1 MCTEL
6 VEPRRLSYIAVLMLC
21 LGLMAPAL
29 AAPARI
35 GVMTMQPG
43 AIFWERFGHNAIV
56 VDDGERAVSYNFG
69 FFDPGED
76 GFALNFVRGRMY
88 YLLAAL
94 PLEQDLAYYRQAGR
108 GVSIQWLDLEPA
120 ERERIARR
128 LAYLAKPENAR
139 YRYDYFT
146 NNCATQ
152 VRDVLDDA
160 LGGQLQQLKAS
171 SQGNS
176 YRSETVRLAWPA
188 KWMALGFDLGLAGV
202 ADKPLSRWQEAFI
215 PMRLQDSLA
224 GVRLAGGRPLV
235 RQTET
240 VLEDRLPPPPAELP
254 QWSLAALAIGI
265 ALAAAL
271 LLAGARFPKA
281 FRIMAAAY
289 GLLCGLIGTALL
301 LIWLGT
307 EHRFAHANLNLLL
320 FSPLAWLALALHP
333 MAARSPVWRR
343 AFELC
348 IMLLAGMAVLAAA
361 LNMVDADS
369 QRNLNWILMALPA
382 HWAIT
387 RTVLRQPVR

>member
-1 MCTEL
+1 MSTTE
-6 VEPRRLSYIAVLMLC
+6 RRLLAGLLLFVLAI
-21 LGLMAPAL
+21 GQAL
-29 AAPARI
+29 ATPARI

-56 VDDGERAVSYNFG
+56 VDDGERVLSYNFG

-94 PLEQDLAYYRQAGR
+94 PLEQDLTYYRQAGR

-188 KWMALGFDLGLAGV
+188 KWMALGFDLGLAGA
-202 ADKPLSRWQEAFI
+202 ADRPLSRWQEAFI

-224 GVRLAGGRPLV
+224 GIRLADGRPLV
-235 RQTET
+235 VRTEV

-254 QWSLAALAIGI
+254 QWSLTALAIGI

-271 LLAGARFPKA
+271 LLAGARFPRA
-281 FRIMAAAY
+281 FRAMASAY

-343 AFELC
+343 AFRLC

>member
-1 MCTEL
+1 MSATD
-6 VEPRRLSYIAVLMLC
+6 RRLLASVLLFA
-21 LGLMAPAL
+21 LAIGQAL

-56 VDDGERAVSYNFG
+56 VDDGERITSYNFG
-69 FFDPGED
+69 FFDPSED

-120 ERERIARR
+120 ERARIADR

-160 LGGQLQQLKAS
+160 LGGRLQQLKAS

-188 KWMALGFDLGLAGV
+188 KWMALGFDLGLAGA

-224 GVRLAGGRPLV
+224 GIRLSDGRDLV
-235 RQTET
+235 KRTEI
-240 VLEDRLPPPPAELP
+240 VLQDRLPPPPSELP
-254 QWSLAALAIGI
+254 RWSLAALAIGI
-265 ALAAAL
+265 VMAAAL

-281 FRIMAAAY
+281 FHIMAAFY
-289 GLLCGLIGTALL
+289 GLLCGLIGWALL

-320 FSPLAWLALALHP
+320 FSPLAWLPLALYP
-333 MAARSPVWRR
+333 MAKRSPVWRR
-343 AFELC
+343 AFALC

-361 LNMVDADS
+361 VNMVDADS

-382 HWAIT
+382 HWAIA
-387 RTVLRQPVR
+387 RTLLRQPER

>member
-1 MCTEL
+1 MSTTE
-6 VEPRRLSYIAVLMLC
+6 RRLLAGLLLFVLAI
-21 LGLMAPAL
+21 GQAL
-29 AAPARI
+29 ATPARI

-56 VDDGERAVSYNFG
+56 VDDGERVLSYNFG

-94 PLEQDLAYYRQAGR
+94 PLEQDLTYYRQAGR

-188 KWMALGFDLGLAGV
+188 KWMALGFDLGLAGA
-202 ADKPLSRWQEAFI
+202 ADRPLSRWQEAFI

-224 GVRLAGGRPLV
+224 GIRLADGRPLV
-235 RQTET
+235 VRTEV

-254 QWSLAALAIGI
+254 QWSLTALAIGI

-281 FRIMAAAY
+281 FRAMASAY

-307 EHRFAHANLNLLL
+307 EHRFAHTNLNLLL

-333 MAARSPVWRR
+333 MAARAPAWRR
-343 AFELC
+343 AFRLC